1 MSAVEDVVV
10 WRCRVVT
17 PTEDTEMDGQGSVE
31 HVAAHPVGHEK
42 ADGRGHCGHDGHDG
56 PEDADGRETERD
68 GHGGRDVPKAVSA
81 GKAGVAARP
90 DGSTAMARREAGR

>member
-1 MSAVEDVVV
+1 M
-10 WRCRVVT
+10 
-17 PTEDTEMDGQGSVE
+17 
-31 HVAAHPVGHEK
+31 AAHPVGHEK

-56 PEDADGRETERD
+56 PEDANGRETERD

-90 DGSTAMARREAGR
+90 DGSTAMARRKTGR